1 MKKLL
6 LLSALFLLT
15 FTPESTIAQNLT
27 QSKTK
32 KKSDKSLLFVHTA
45 ESAKVTNNNTIIM
58 LLERDVFAFTDRPN
72 REHYWL
78 KGEQYASLWSSNNP
92 NSFKTDPPNAV
103 LTFAD
108 GDEVKELEVVI
119 TKATYNGANI
129 TYSIKDNLGIN
140 VSEIKSVSLFV
151 DSLFSD
157 FITLSF
163 KNLLKEITHP

>member
-15 FTPESTIAQNLT
+15 FTPESTIAQNLMNT
-27 QSKTK
+27 FQSKTK

-78 KGEQYASLWSSNNP
+78 KGEQYASLWSSNKP

-103 LTFAD
+103 LTWAD

-151 DSLFSD
+151 DSVVKVYD
-157 FITLSF
+157 WF
-163 KNLLKEITHP
+163 K